1 MADPDNMSEI
11 EIEIE
16 IQGDEIL
23 TSGIQFP
30 LEVFHDAANDLAS
43 CFVDDMDITWTV
55 STQEAYVSVDWTS
68 TDTEAT
74 VNFDSAL
81 EAV

>member
-1 MADPDNMSEI
+1 MADPDIMSEI
-11 EIEIE
+11 VIEKE

-30 LEVFHDAANDLAS
+30 LAIAHDAANDPLS
-43 CFVDDMDITWTV
+43 CLVDDMDITWTV